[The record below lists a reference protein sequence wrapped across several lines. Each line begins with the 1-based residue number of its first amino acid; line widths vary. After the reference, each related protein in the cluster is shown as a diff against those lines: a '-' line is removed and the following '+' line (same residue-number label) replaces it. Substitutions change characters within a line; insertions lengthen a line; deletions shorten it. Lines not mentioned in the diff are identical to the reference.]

1 MKRSIIVLIT
11 LCLIATLAAP
21 AFGQYSLGLTYLYGR
36 SDTSDLNQLKGLQNE
51 LDVVM
56 PDYFDINTESKVTI
70 KVNKD
75 FIKQAKDLGYRVVP
89 FVSNHFDKTA
99 AHNALINQDSVIKQI
114 ITAVDQYNLDGINL
128 DLENI
133 PLADKEAYNS
143 LVEKLANK
151 LHSRGKTL
159 SIALPAVDNFPAVGW
174 MQAYDFETLAN
185 YADYVI
191 LMTYDEHWLKPG
203 PIASVPWVDHVIKAA
218 VEVIPSEKIM
228 LGLPFYGRHWI
239 NNQRVNELSYQQ
251 VLDVAATYFVQ
262 AQWDD
267 ESQSPLLK
275 FKDYNGDLH
284 EIWYENAASLKIKL
298 NLIDKY
304 DLAGAASWR
313 LGLEDPAFWQAYNQ
327 FLSNQPVQNAVFK
340 DVFRHWAYDD
350 ITFLYE
356 EGLIGGY
363 QDNTFRPNAKIT
375 RAEVT
380 AILERWLQFP
390 DSQKTPYR
398 DVPSKH
404 WAYDDILAASAGG
417 VISGY
422 ADGTFRPGQSITR
435 AELASLLSRV
445 FGDSHLQG
453 SGFQDVESSHWA
465 YDAIVAM
472 QGQGLISGYS
482 DGLFKPEAPVTRAE
496 FSAMLAR
503 SIKSK

>member
-1 MKRSIIVLIT
+1 MKRSILVLII
-11 LCLIATLAAP
+11 LCLIVTWVIP
-21 AFGQYSLGLTYLYGR
+21 ALGQYSLGLTYLYGR
-36 SDTSDLNQLKGLQNE
+36 SDTSDLDQLKSLQSD

-56 PDYFDINTESKVTI
+56 PNYFDVDTEGKVI
-70 KVNKD
+70 LKVNKD
-75 FIKQAKDLGYRVVP
+75 FIQQAKDLGFRVVP

-99 AHNALINQDSVIKQI
+99 GHNALINQDSVIKQI

-128 DLENI
+128 DFENI
-133 PLADKEAYNS
+133 PLTDKEAYNS
-143 LVEKLANK
+143 LVKKLSTR

-174 MQAYDFETLAN
+174 MQAYDFKTLPN
-185 YADYVI
+185 YVDYVI

-203 PIASVPWVDHVIKAA
+203 PVASVPWVEQVVKTAAKA
-218 VEVIPSEKIM
+218 IPSEKIM

-239 NNQRVNELSYQQ
+239 NNKRVNELSYRQ
-251 VLDVAATYFVQ
+251 VLDVAATYSVHT
-262 AQWDD
+262 QWDD
-267 ESQSPLLK
+267 KSQSPFLK
-275 FKDYNGDLH
+275 FKDYNGTLH
-284 EIWYENAASLKIKL
+284 EIWYENAASLRIKL
-298 NLIDKY
+298 DLIDKY

-327 FLSNQPVQNAVFK
+327 YLSKQPGHNGVFK
-340 DVFRHWAYDD
+340 DVYRHWAYDD

-356 EGLIGGY
+356 KGLIGGY
-363 QDNTFRPNAKIT
+363 QDKTFRPNAKIT

-380 AILERWLQFP
+380 AILERWLNLP
-390 DSQKTPYR
+390 GSQKNPFW
-398 DVPSKH
+398 DVTSKH

-422 ADGTFRPGQSITR
+422 ADGTFRAEQSITR

-445 FGDSHLQG
+445 FGDSYLQG